1 MSKKKPDIQN
11 IADFLDYESEDNH
24 RELKRL
30 LDLRERRFFEHCSS
44 VVEKNLI
51 WDDKEIE
58 VLVSLKKKELDK
70 SVSEPSYRKTERKIH
85 LLLNAYKAELD
96 SKPSTVEQA
105 QTLAFNE
112 RINYYYANFID
123 HNAKHIGTKLELDIC
138 DFFRRVKGNIVTS
151 DGRQI
156 DKLPILQSARE
167 KYQLVI
173 KKLDFHEEQT
183 FVTACSASSAYHGS
197 RWVAQSIDPK
207 RLFIQTEAAE
217 ETRFGYCATL
227 FRSIQ
232 AVTLRQY
239 LEQCISDGT
248 QIDVVDQSRMPRRI
262 SITRDFIDNVPRVA
276 RCMTVA
282 RNLEKIAFTS
292 LYVSDTTQDAV
303 RAAHDAEQEKSEEI
317 DVMKWEAT
325 PDSIEQIILQIKKLI
340 HDKQFKKYLKYKNKY
355 LSLKKQITL

>member
-30 LDLRERRFFEHCSS
+30 LDHRERRFFEHCSS
-44 VVEKNLI
+44 VVAQNI
-51 WDDKEIE
+51 PWAANGIE

-70 SVSEPSYRKTERKIH
+70 EQLEAYRK
-85 LLLNAYKAELD
+85 ELA
-96 SKPSTVEQA
+96 SRPSTKEEA

-112 RINYYYANFID
+112 RINYYYANFIG
-123 HNAKHIGTKLELDIC
+123 HNAKHIGTPLELDIC

-167 KYQLVI
+167 EYQRVI
-173 KKLDFHEEQT
+173 KKLGFQEERT
-183 FVTACSASSAYHGS
+183 FVTACSACSASSASASSAYHGS
-197 RWVAQSIDPK
+197 RWVAQSTDPK
-207 RLFIQTEAAE
+207 RPFIQTEAAE

-262 SITRDFIDNVPRVA
+262 SITLEFIADVPRVA

-325 PDSIEQIILQIKKLI
+325 PDSIEQIIFQIKKLI
-340 HDKQFKKYLKYKNKY
+340 QDKQFKKYLKYKNKY
-355 LSLKKQITL
+355 LSLKKQIAL